1 MTANK
6 APDDSRVRDMTENL
20 QRGIDADPSEE
31 GGIRPV
37 GLEYLEEFLQD
48 LTVNIL
54 DRNEVGCPLVQP
66 GEDGDIVLV
75 WRNGAGALHV
85 DVRLPSRKA
94 EHVTV
99 DKDFRTETGKHTLKS
114 EGWSTLSEK
123 VSEWKKSTTTQ

>member
-1 MTANK
+1 MATSNAL
-6 APDDSRVRDMTENL
+6 DDSRVRDMKENL
-20 QRGIDADPSEE
+20 QRGIDADPDEE
-31 GGIRPV
+31 GGIHPV
-37 GLEYLEEFLQD
+37 GLEYLEEFLQE